1 MSNIQFQIIRGE
13 RKGFDMVKKRRSWEE
28 IFKDLRQ
35 TAVSKK
41 DAKKL
46 SNLRTGISL
55 FIEIDESMTMHEVID
70 KFEAHVKEN
79 IQQFEEL
86 RNLLA

>member
-1 MSNIQFQIIRGE
+1 MA
-13 RKGFDMVKKRRSWEE
+13 KKRRNWEE
-28 IFKDLRQ
+28 IFEDLRK
-35 TAVSKK
+35 TAESERN
-41 DAKKL
+41 AKKL
-46 SNLRTGISL
+46 NNLRTGISL
-55 FIEIDESMTMHEVID
+55 FIEIDESMTMNEVID